1 VEDDDQRPTEAMAIP
16 PVHAEPVGGIEDVV
30 DPFELATGTDVGGYV
45 IDGELGRGGMGVV
58 YSATHPVIGKRAAIK
73 VLKPSLS
80 NNPATVERFIQEAR
94 SVNAIGHPNIVDIF
108 DFDALPDGRRYLV
121 MDLLEG
127 ESLRKRVKR
136 GPLHIHEA
144 ALVIDEIASALN
156 AAHDKGFIHRDL
168 KPDNVFLVVNPGR
181 FDVRLLDFGLA
192 KLLPNAMLSNARA
205 YRTATGA
212 QLGTPDY
219 MSPEQLRGDKD
230 IDHRTDIYALGVLA
244 FEIITGKRPKR
255 FVDGAFDLGAT
266 PAEVVGAVSFVPA
279 ELAQLVETMLA
290 ARPDDRPS
298 LVAVRAVIK
307 RVRPSL
313 PSMSVVGL
321 ELAAMASAQDLPLSA
336 MSPSKVGARPVVPTP
351 ATGTPSGPPVA
362 AARAPGQ
369 PSVAPRAPVPPSIAP
384 HAAGQPASPPPSSFG
399 PSSAGLRTGATVPR
413 TKLGV
418 PPPPV
423 TISRRQPIATVADG
437 SRVWLIVGIVL
448 ALAAGVA
455 LALVIAS

>member
-1 VEDDDQRPTEAMAIP
+1 M
-16 PVHAEPVGGIEDVV
+16 
-30 DPFELATGTDVGGYV
+30 L
-45 IDGELGRGGMGVV
+45 
-58 YSATHPVIGKRAAIK
+58 
-73 VLKPSLS
+73 
-80 NNPATVERFIQEAR
+80 
-94 SVNAIGHPNIVDIF
+94 
-108 DFDALPDGRRYLV
+108 
-121 MDLLEG
+121 
-127 ESLRKRVKR
+127 
-136 GPLHIHEA
+136 
-144 ALVIDEIASALN
+144 DEIASALN

-181 FDVRLLDFGLA
+181 IDVKLLDFGLA
-192 KLLPNAMLSNARA
+192 KLLPNAVMTNERT

-255 FVDGAFDLGAT
+255 FADGTFELAGT
-266 PAEVVGAVSFVPA
+266 PAEVVGAVSFVPT
-279 ELAQLVETMLA
+279 ELAQLVESMLA

-298 LVAVRAVIK
+298 LAAMRAVIK

-321 ELAAMASAQDLPLSA
+321 ELAAMPPDQSLQLSGMSA
-336 MSPSKVGARPVVPTP
+336 SKVGARPVVPTP
-351 ATGTPSGPPVA
+351 ATGSPMVPS
-362 AARAPGQ
+362 RSPGQ
-369 PSVAPRAPVPPSIAP
+369 PSVASHSPGRPSVASPSPSARPSASQPPSQPPSAP
-384 HAAGQPASPPPSSFG
+384 HPPSQP
-399 PSSAGLRTGATVPR
+399 PSTPHPPSQPPFTPHPPSQPPLGASGAGLRTTATVPR

-423 TISRRQPIATVADG
+423 TVSRPRAIVTAPRRG
-437 SRVWLIVGIVL
+437 SRVWLIVGILL

-455 LALVIAS
+455 LALVIAT